1 MDEIIRQYKESFAL
15 HGNSPNAVFW
25 PKGRQDERFTALT
38 RFISKDKF
46 SILDFGCGL
55 AHLRIYLE
63 KNHPNKFEYT
73 GADIVDDFVK
83 ENRKNF
89 QNDKFILINTAS
101 EIAEQYDHI
110 VSSGAF
116 NMLYVNDVQ
125 EHKKIV
131 FGILTELFS
140 KTKVS
145 LSVNFMT
152 DAVDFIQPGAYHQN
166 IKELY
171 DFAFTK
177 LSKRIVIDQ
186 SYMPYEFTITFFKD
200 QTILR
205 PENIYVNE

>member
-1 MDEIIRQYKESFAL
+1 MDEIIKQYKESFAL

-38 RFISKDKF
+38 RFITKDKF

-63 KNHPNKFEYT
+63 KNHLYKFEYT
-73 GADIVDDFVK
+73 GADIVDDFIN
-83 ENRKNF
+83 ENKRNF
-89 QNDKFILINTAS
+89 PKDKFILINSAS
-101 EIAEQYDHI
+101 DLKESYDHI

-116 NMLYVNDVQ
+116 NMLYVDSVQ
-125 EHKKIV
+125 EHRRKV
-131 FGILTELFS
+131 FSIISELFS
-140 KTKVS
+140 KANIS

-166 IKELY
+166 VKELY
-171 DFAFTK
+171 DFAFNDLT
-177 LSKRIVIDQ
+177 KRIVIDQ
-186 SYMPYEFTITFFKD
+186 SYMPYEFTITLFKD

-205 PENIYVNE
+205 PENIYKND